1 MKPDGVDT
9 ATMEPMEA
17 LNAGPAVEVAPGGEA
32 QDQALPATQT
42 EGEPQQTEATN
53 KTGKDKSGDPKAKTK
68 APAKTKTPT
77 SGTKTS
83 TTGSRPTTG
92 QSHLI
97 NGAQKSQA
105 NGVNKKTT
113 TAGLDKK
120 TSTTAATKKPVSSTS
135 APTTKTPNKVAEKKP
150 VGTAR
155 PASAPANGVKT
166 TGAAQPIKKA
176 PATPANGL
184 KSKPK
189 TTAPAPAPRPATA
202 STTKTSITGSPVTKT
217 TRSVGSTPAA
227 PKPGTP
233 TSASKTST
241 TASRP
246 TTATPKTPTTTAKP
260 SPAKT
265 TAPPAG
271 RTPTPK
277 TTTPVKKDVSKQSSA
292 PAAKKPTSSP
302 LTRPAPT
309 KSTKPDTPKPAS
321 TAKAE
326 SASKKST
333 TSSKAADVKISKP
346 KESKAT
352 PSKEVNASPKTTG
365 SKPSTKTSSPKK
377 SVGSSTPK
385 PLKGGPK
392 ASQTA
397 DAAATEAENKDMVP
411 AMVAATTA
419 AAAVVSM
426 VTSEAAP
433 EDLAISFVPVATE
446 EAPEDLFTQVNPA
459 ASKVKLE
466 GSFTTPIPASSEDS
480 KDDSKEMAK
489 PVIAPSTMKA
499 PEDIVTPVI
508 LPVSEG
514 SPEDSVTHFS
524 SEETSEDRTM
534 SAIPPTSDEVREE
547 TVSPVIPSEET
558 PEDVTTSVVPPT
570 SYEAREETVSPAI
583 PSEETPED
591 VTISVVPPTS
601 YEAQEET
608 VSPTIPSEETPEDVT
623 TSVVPPT
630 SYEAR
635 EETVSPPITSEETP
649 EDVTTSVVPPT
660 SYEAREETVSPL
672 IPSAS
677 EETPE
682 DVTTAVIPPTSYE
695 AREETVSPVIP
706 SASEETPEDVTTAV
720 IPPTSYETP
729 DESISPVM
737 PPASDKTPED
747 TTASVI
753 PPNSYEAPEETTS
766 SVIPQAFEDEPEDT
780 FTPVISPTSDEA
792 ELVYPQD
799 VPQSMDTNKDDNIM
813 SQLAAAMDLVSLK
826 ESVPAVSPLGTTVL
840 SPPSSPTGPTSVPVE
855 LPSSVPFL
863 STQGPSEPWA
873 QSSSLYSSS
882 ATIENQEQDME
893 REHDEESEQDD
904 EKDQDD
910 IQMPSA
916 AENMIEDFDLMGSTS
931 GNHIRNAAPISPLKE
946 REEAVEKAEEEINED
961 NDEEEEEEKE
971 EEEEEEEELKEIGL
985 KESVP
990 QTEKEVHFKKGM
1002 ADFASSD
1009 WGMMQSDHMYSSNK
1023 HDSEVTSPFN
1033 AEDSCSAKDT
1043 DDFTI
1048 TEADREQPFTGP
1060 PGIQSFGSEDEEE
1073 DEEAEHLKEDMD
1085 LALEHDDEHLKQ
1097 QKDLEEA
1104 DEDVEMVR
1112 RGMAESGLG
1121 VRTDDGN
1128 EDEDEDDYRHESDLV
1143 LNSMGHTA
1151 GATSMPLTA
1160 AWSNSIPFSDSWAQP
1175 SFALSESNLSDS
1187 RVKDP
1192 DTLTKYPAD
1201 LDIITTF
1208 SVEPDTPPKSP
1219 FEAFL
1224 NKSSPLIQTLKPQSD
1239 IQEETGIS
1247 VSVESGILAPPT
1259 IGMSQSS
1266 TLSGTVAAH
1275 SSSETSTPEE
1285 LQDYDSSSGVE
1296 SRSDKQQT
1304 PVPAMHTDME
1314 QDLGIHL
1321 ERGDGEE
1328 EEAETLPAD
1337 EVLGDAATA
1346 PASVP
1351 SSPSISGDE
1360 ASDTEGEMQIND
1372 PDVGVDD
1379 NATVPHNL
1387 TALEEDGEAPE
1398 QIGEEDGDTPQ
1409 SANSVAS
1416 YGFDCSASI
1425 SNAHSMAESCGKSPG
1440 IFSLENEEQLPEEAK
1455 DPSFIKELTLPAATA
1470 YSDDLMG
1477 CPVDLLPIS
1486 EPTERDAGY
1495 MLCSKTDPG
1504 AMEEMDPESP
1514 MHLSPQHGDGSD
1526 GQPPYY
1532 SAICDKTD
1540 NFLAG
1545 KPRNTIQTG
1554 EHQLSLSQQENGN
1567 SPRLTQELYDNN
1579 YLAPL
1584 PNTHRQLQQPQ
1595 PRINVQHVDP
1605 PSRVPLTPMVPNV
1618 LQRRLDQHQLQLR
1631 HIWQRQEQERL
1642 QRLCLEEERQRQ
1654 EQQRALERQRREL
1667 LQLQLQQQQQEHR
1680 FRRQLLQRQLEM
1692 EKQQR
1697 LKHQS
1702 QVKRQV
1708 KGQPCL
1714 QSSSYGLC
1722 TIYEAMETSEEE
1734 EGDAENGSTANQCSP
1749 NQTGHSI
1756 PTDIP
1761 LRVANGNLRRP
1772 PPQELDWNTKLDMV
1786 QQLINEAMLLAGE
1799 DGCLPLLYLPG
1810 QGGGILSPLE
1820 CSMWPNIMS
1829 HFDCSTATV
1838 ASVSSYSPSSQAS
1851 SPQGDWTV
1859 VELDTHH

>member
-17 LNAGPAVEVAPGGEA
+17 LNAGPAVEVAPVGEA

-92 QSHLI
+92 QGRLI

-105 NGVNKKTT
+105 NGVTKKTI
-113 TAGLDKK
+113 TAGLEKK
-120 TSTTAATKKPVSSTS
+120 TSTTAATKKTVSSTP
-135 APTTKTPNKVAEKKP
+135 APTTKTTNKVAEKKS
-150 VGTAR
+150 VGMAR

-166 TGAAQPIKKA
+166 TGAAQLIKKA
-176 PATPANGL
+176 PAAPANGL

-189 TTAPAPAPRPATA
+189 TTAPAPRPATA
-202 STTKTSITGSPVTKT
+202 STTKTSITGSPKPDRPPVAKT
-217 TRSVGSTPAA
+217 TRSVGSAPAARSSPAA
-227 PKPGTP
+227 PKPGTQ
-233 TSASKTST
+233 TTASKTST
-241 TASRP
+241 AASRP
-246 TTATPKTPTTTAKP
+246 TTATPKTPSTTAKP

-309 KSTKPDTPKPAS
+309 KTTKPDTPKSAS

-326 SASKKST
+326 SASKKPT
-333 TSSKAADVKISKP
+333 TSSKGAYVKTSKP

-392 ASQTA
+392 ASQPA
-397 DAAATEAENKDMVP
+397 DAAATEAEKKDMVP

-433 EDLAISFVPVATE
+433 EDLATAFVPVATE
-446 EAPEDLFTQVNPA
+446 EAPEELFTQVNPA
-459 ASKVKLE
+459 ASEVKLE
-466 GSFTTPIPASSEDS
+466 DSFTTPIPASSEDS
-480 KDDSKEMAK
+480 KEDSKEIDK
-489 PVIAPSTMKA
+489 PVIAPITTKA
-499 PEDIVTPVI
+499 PEDKVTPVI
-508 LPVSEG
+508 PPVSEG

-524 SEETSEDRTM
+524 PEETSEDRTM

-558 PEDVTTSVVPPT
+558 PEDVTTSVIPPT
-570 SYEAREETVSPAI
+570 PFEEREETVSPA
-583 PSEETPED
+583 T
-591 VTISVVPPTS
+591 
-601 YEAQEET
+601 
-608 VSPTIPSEETPEDVT
+608 PSEETPEDVT
-623 TSVVPPT
+623 TSVIPST

-635 EETVSPPITSEETP
+635 EETVSPVI
-649 EDVTTSVVPPT
+649 PP
-660 SYEAREETVSPL
+660 
-672 IPSAS
+672 AS

-695 AREETVSPVIP
+695 APEESILPVIP
-706 SASEETPEDVTTAV
+706 PASEETL
-720 IPPTSYETP
+720 
-729 DESISPVM
+729 
-737 PPASDKTPED
+737 ED

-753 PPNSYEAPEETTS
+753 PPTSYEAPIETTS
-766 SVIPQAFEDEPEDT
+766 SVIPLAFEDEPEDT
-780 FTPVISPTSDEA
+780 FTPVISPTSYEA

-799 VPQSMDTNKDDNIM
+799 VPQSMDTSKDDNVM
-813 SQLAAAMDLVSLK
+813 SQLAAEVDLVSL
-826 ESVPAVSPLGTTVL
+826 EEPVSAVSPLGTTVM
-840 SPPSSPTGPTSVPVE
+840 SPPSSPTGPTSMPVE

-893 REHDEESEQDD
+893 RVHDEESEQDD
-904 EKDQDD
+904 EKGQDD
-910 IQMPSA
+910 IQIPYT
-916 AENMIEDFDLMGSTS
+916 AENVIEDFDLMGSTS
-931 GNHIRNAAPISPLKE
+931 GDHIRNAAPVSPLQE

-961 NDEEEEEEKE
+961 YDEEEEEKEKEEEEEEKE
-971 EEEEEEEELKEIGL
+971 LKEIGI
-985 KESVP
+985 KESVS
-990 QTEKEVHFKKGM
+990 QTEKEVDFKKGV

-1009 WGMMQSDHMYSSNK
+1009 WGMMQSDDMYSSNK

-1073 DEEAEHLKEDMD
+1073 DEEEEYLKEDID

-1104 DEDVEMVR
+1104 GEDVEMVR
-1112 RGMAESGLG
+1112 RGMAECGLG
-1121 VRTDDGN
+1121 VRTNDGN
-1128 EDEDEDDYRHESDLV
+1128 EDEDDDDYRDESDLV

-1151 GATSMPLTA
+1151 QATSMLLTA
-1160 AWSNSIPFSDSWAQP
+1160 AWSHSNPFSDPWAQP

-1187 RVKDP
+1187 RVQDP
-1192 DTLTKYPAD
+1192 DTLTKFQAD
-1201 LDIITTF
+1201 LDTITTF
-1208 SVEPDTPPKSP
+1208 SAKPGTPPTSP
-1219 FEAFL
+1219 SETFL
-1224 NKSSPLIQTLKPQSD
+1224 DTSPPLIQTLEPQPD

-1247 VSVESGILAPPT
+1247 VPVESGILAPPA

-1266 TLSGTVAAH
+1266 TLSGTALAAH

-1285 LQDYDSSSGVE
+1285 LRDYDSSSGVE

-1351 SSPSISGDE
+1351 SSPSTSGDE

-1372 PDVGVDD
+1372 PDVAVDD

-1387 TALEEDGEAPE
+1387 TALEEDEEAPE
-1398 QIGEEDGDTPQ
+1398 QTGEEDGDTPQ

-1470 YSDDLMG
+1470 YSDDLLG

-1486 EPTERDAGY
+1486 EPTERDAGFDEHY

-1514 MHLSPQHGDGSD
+1514 MHLSPQHGDDSD
-1526 GQPPYY
+1526 RQPPYY
-1532 SAICDKTD
+1532 STICDKTD

-1545 KPRNTIQTG
+1545 
-1554 EHQLSLSQQENGN
+1554 
-1567 SPRLTQELYDNN
+1567 
-1579 YLAPL
+1579 
-1584 PNTHRQLQQPQ
+1584 
-1595 PRINVQHVDP
+1595 NV
-1605 PSRVPLTPMVPNV
+1605 
-1618 LQRRLDQHQLQLR
+1618 
-1631 HIWQRQEQERL
+1631 
-1642 QRLCLEEERQRQ
+1642 
-1654 EQQRALERQRREL
+1654 
-1667 LQLQLQQQQQEHR
+1667 
-1680 FRRQLLQRQLEM
+1680 
-1692 EKQQR
+1692 
-1697 LKHQS
+1697 
-1702 QVKRQV
+1702 
-1708 KGQPCL
+1708 
-1714 QSSSYGLC
+1714 
-1722 TIYEAMETSEEE
+1722 
-1734 EGDAENGSTANQCSP
+1734 
-1749 NQTGHSI
+1749 
-1756 PTDIP
+1756 
-1761 LRVANGNLRRP
+1761 
-1772 PPQELDWNTKLDMV
+1772 
-1786 QQLINEAMLLAGE
+1786 
-1799 DGCLPLLYLPG
+1799 
-1810 QGGGILSPLE
+1810 
-1820 CSMWPNIMS
+1820 
-1829 HFDCSTATV
+1829 
-1838 ASVSSYSPSSQAS
+1838 
-1851 SPQGDWTV
+1851 
-1859 VELDTHH
+1859 

>member
-176 PATPANGL
+176 PAAPANGL

-189 TTAPAPAPRPATA
+189 TTGKSKVSSELIDYSSGYQPHSRSSSAPQ
-202 STTKTSITGSPVTKT
+202 SCDIELELYVLFSL
-217 TRSVGSTPAA
+217 
-227 PKPGTP
+227 
-233 TSASKTST
+233 
-241 TASRP
+241 
-246 TTATPKTPTTTAKP
+246 
-260 SPAKT
+260 
-265 TAPPAG
+265 
-271 RTPTPK
+271 
-277 TTTPVKKDVSKQSSA
+277 DVSKQSSA

-392 ASQTA
+392 ASQPA

-534 SAIPPTSDEVREE
+534 SAIPPTSDEVQEE

-558 PEDVTTSVVPPT
+558 PEDVST
-570 SYEAREETVSPAI
+570 
-583 PSEETPED
+583 
-591 VTISVVPPTS
+591 SVVPPTS

-623 TSVVPPT
+623 
-630 SYEAR
+630 
-635 EETVSPPITSEETP
+635 
-649 EDVTTSVVPPT
+649 
-660 SYEAREETVSPL
+660 
-672 IPSAS
+672 
-677 EETPE
+677 
-682 DVTTAVIPPTSYE
+682 
-695 AREETVSPVIP
+695 
-706 SASEETPEDVTTAV
+706 
-720 IPPTSYETP
+720 
-729 DESISPVM
+729 IS
-737 PPASDKTPED
+737 
-747 TTASVI
+747 
-753 PPNSYEAPEETTS
+753 
-766 SVIPQAFEDEPEDT
+766 
-780 FTPVISPTSDEA
+780 
-792 ELVYPQD
+792 
-799 VPQSMDTNKDDNIM
+799 
-813 SQLAAAMDLVSLK
+813 
-826 ESVPAVSPLGTTVL
+826 
-840 SPPSSPTGPTSVPVE
+840 
-855 LPSSVPFL
+855 
-863 STQGPSEPWA
+863 
-873 QSSSLYSSS
+873 
-882 ATIENQEQDME
+882 
-893 REHDEESEQDD
+893 
-904 EKDQDD
+904 
-910 IQMPSA
+910 
-916 AENMIEDFDLMGSTS
+916 
-931 GNHIRNAAPISPLKE
+931 
-946 REEAVEKAEEEINED
+946 
-961 NDEEEEEEKE
+961 
-971 EEEEEEEELKEIGL
+971 EEEELKEIGL
-985 KESVP
+985 KGSVP
-990 QTEKEVHFKKGM
+990 PTEKEVHFTKGM

-1128 EDEDEDDYRHESDLV
+1128 EDEDEDEDDYRHESDLV

-1208 SVEPDTPPKSP
+1208 SAEPDTPPKSP

-1224 NKSSPLIQTLKPQSD
+1224 NKSPPLIQTLKPQSD

-1328 EEAETLPAD
+1328 EEAETLPVD

-1372 PDVGVDD
+1372 PDVAVDD

-1486 EPTERDAGY
+1486 EPTERDTGY

-1540 NFLAG
+1540 NFLA
-1545 KPRNTIQTG
+1545 
-1554 EHQLSLSQQENGN
+1554 
-1567 SPRLTQELYDNN
+1567 ELYDNN

-1605 PSRVPLTPMVPNV
+1605 PLRVPLTPMVPNV

-1631 HIWQRQEQERL
+1631 HIWQCQEQERL

-1820 CSMWPNIMS
+1820 SSMWPNIMS